1 MTWFYENEPFENPQE
16 YWGFVY
22 IIFDSV
28 NNRKY
33 IGKKQFYF
41 KKTKT
46 IKGKKKRYLVDS
58 DWKTYFGSNLEL
70 NEQVKLN
77 GEDKFTRTILKL
89 CKSKSECSYYE
100 IKYQLEFDVLLTDE
114 YYNSWISAR
123 VTKKHLSKK

>member
-28 NNRKY
+28 NKRKY

-46 IKGKKKRYLVDS
+46 VKGKKKRYLVDS

-100 IKYQLEFDVLLTDE
+100 IKYQLEFDVLLSDE

>member
-1 MTWFYENEPFENPQE
+1 MSWFYENEAFDDPQD

-22 IIFDSV
+22 IITDSV
-28 NNRKY
+28 NNKKY

-46 IKGKKKRYLVDS
+46 VKGKKKRYLVDS

-77 GEDKFTRTILKL
+77 GEDKFNRIILKL
-89 CKSKSECSYYE
+89 CRSKSECSYYE
-100 IKYQLEFDVLLTDE
+100 IKYQLEFDVLLSDE